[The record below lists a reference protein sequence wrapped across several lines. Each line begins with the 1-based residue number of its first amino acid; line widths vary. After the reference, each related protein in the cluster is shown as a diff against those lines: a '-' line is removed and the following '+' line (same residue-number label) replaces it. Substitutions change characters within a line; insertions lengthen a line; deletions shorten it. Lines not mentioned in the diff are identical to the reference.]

1 MAMLELAH
9 CRLYNGGNVLVSM
22 TDLELSEQVDNIRS
36 EASEDSSKLKK
47 KKFSQ
52 YFTGHKLSNFMAEF
66 TSINSDHVRI
76 LDPGAGG

>member
-1 MAMLELAH
+1 M
-9 CRLYNGGNVLVSM
+9 VSM

-36 EASEDSSKLKK
+36 EASEKSSKLKK

-76 LDPGAGG
+76 LDQVKGVNR